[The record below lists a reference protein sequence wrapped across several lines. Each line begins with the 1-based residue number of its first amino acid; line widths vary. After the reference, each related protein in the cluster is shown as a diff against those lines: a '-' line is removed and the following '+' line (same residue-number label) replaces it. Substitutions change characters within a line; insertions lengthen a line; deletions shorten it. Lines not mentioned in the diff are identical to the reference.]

1 MRLLASIVIGSG
13 LFVVSGSAA
22 SAQRYSQSDTKVPA
36 SAFPLTAHV
45 TGSHFSAEDQRILFV
60 DATINDHQERL
71 ETNVLLRLL
80 PEGDY
85 KARVASERREKNS
98 SFSRTYELLFPDG
111 SHHFFNLI
119 GSSE

>member
-1 MRLLASIVIGSG
+1 MRVFAGIVIWCG
-13 LFVVSGSAA
+13 LFVAIGSAA
-22 SAQRYSQSDTKVPA
+22 SAQRYSQSETKVPA

-45 TGSHFSAEDQRILFV
+45 TGSHFSAEDPRILFV
-60 DATINDHQERL
+60 DATIKDHLERL

-85 KARVASERREKNS
+85 KARVASEHRDKNG
-98 SFSRTYELLFPDG
+98 SFSRTYELLFTDG
-111 SHHFFNLI
+111 SHHFFNVV